1 MPTSVFNAM
10 IYIVN
15 AFTSLYLLFLLLRF
29 WLPIIRADFRNPIAQ
44 GIFRLT
50 SPLIAPLRRLLPSI
64 GKIDTAS
71 IFISLIFQF
80 LTILLL
86 LYISGRSFNSLQI
99 LSSSIIRLIMLSI
112 NIFTFAIFIRV
123 LMSWLSPPGYY
134 NPITS
139 IAISLSE
146 PLLRPLK
153 KVIPILG
160 GMDLTPVFAIIFL
173 VTINILISGLLPV
186 GIII

>member
-1 MPTSVFNAM
+1 MPTSVISAI

-15 AFTSLYLLFLLLRF
+15 AFTSLYLLILLLRF
-29 WLPIIRADFRNPIAQ
+29 WLPIVRADFRNPLTQ

-50 SPLIAPLRRLLPSI
+50 SPLITPLRRLLHPI

-71 IFISLIFQF
+71 IFISLVFQY
-80 LTILLL
+80 LTLLLL
-86 LYISGRSFNSLQI
+86 LYVSDRSFNSLQI
-99 LSSSIIRLIMLSI
+99 FLSSIIRLIMLSI
-112 NIFTFAIFIRV
+112 NIFTFAIFIQV

-139 IAISLSE
+139 IVISLST
-146 PLLRPLK
+146 
-153 KVIPILG
+153 PILRQLKRVIAILS

-173 VTINILISGLLPV
+173 IAMKILISGLLPI

>member
-1 MPTSVFNAM
+1 MPTSLFSAI
-10 IYIVN
+10 IYIIN
-15 AFTSLYLLFLLLRF
+15 AFTSLYLLTLLLRF
-29 WLPIIRADFRNPIAQ
+29 WLSVLRADFRNPITQ

-50 SPLIAPLRRLLPSI
+50 SPLITPLRRLLPSI

-71 IFISLIFQF
+71 IFISLIFQY

-86 LYISGRSFNSLQI
+86 LYISGKSFNSLQI
-99 LSSSIIRLIMLSI
+99 FSSSIIRLVMLSI

-123 LMSWLSPPGYY
+123 LMSWLSPLGYY

-139 IAISLSE
+139 IVISLSN
-146 PLLRPLK
+146 PVLRPLK

-160 GMDLTPVFAIIFL
+160 GMDLTPVFAITLL
-173 VTINILISGLLPV
+173 VTINILISGLLPI